1 MSSTTGLIFSYAIAI
16 IFAVGGLAFLI
27 FLDERRFLFG
37 VPYLVL
43 GVLML
48 AGLRASQRRRN
59 SRNAPGADVDEP
71 PAPEHDP
78 DATS

>member
-1 MSSTTGLIFSYAIAI
+1 VSSTTGLIFSYAIAI

-37 VPYLVL
+37 VPYLVMGL
-43 GVLML
+43 LML
-48 AGLRASQRRRN
+48 GGLRASQRRRKAR
-59 SRNAPGADVDEP
+59 SARGADGDEP
-71 PAPEHDP
+71 PAPEHNP